1 MKRAILVLMLCLSSL
16 CFADYLGSWKIGD
29 YVTITATTHQFSTG
43 NAYAATGNVTYSI
56 YEDSNA
62 TQLIDANAMPTFDS
76 ITGLYLGRQQ
86 LTTALG
92 FERSKHYTVLVKA
105 TVDSVS
111 AITTH
116 TFQINAAV
124 DVNTVGEEVPI
135 TDDRFDDLDSALA
148 AAQGD
153 ITALQGDIATILGW
167 SDGSGFTDMPW
178 NAAWTTEVTAAAN
191 DALQSRGYTSTVS
204 GRIDMKISDTAFDA
218 NSILDN
224 VMAGHKTTGTFG
236 GTLWAIWQKV
246 ILLR

>member
-1 MKRAILVLMLCLSSL
+1 MKKAILVLMLCLSSL

-153 ITALQGDIATILGW
+153 ITALQGDIVTILGW
-167 SDGSGFTDMPW
+167 SDGSGFTDIPW
-178 NAAWTTEVTAAAN
+178 NAAWTTEVTAA
-191 DALQSRGYTSTVS
+191 VP
-204 GRIDMKISDTAFDA
+204 DA